1 MSDDQNAKGRMI
13 AIFALVG
20 VVIGIPILL
29 GISAGIKAFFN
40 PDNRVLFGGS
50 SLVKKFRKKIG
61 MCCLIV
67 GLALA
72 VPLTGLVKNYI

>member
-1 MSDDQNAKGRMI
+1 MSDGQNSKGP
-13 AIFALVG
+13 LQVLK
-20 VVIGIPILL
+20 VIGIIF
-29 GISAGIKAFFN
+29 GIFAVLAFLSAIFN
-40 PDNRVLFGGS
+40 RDYHAGGGS